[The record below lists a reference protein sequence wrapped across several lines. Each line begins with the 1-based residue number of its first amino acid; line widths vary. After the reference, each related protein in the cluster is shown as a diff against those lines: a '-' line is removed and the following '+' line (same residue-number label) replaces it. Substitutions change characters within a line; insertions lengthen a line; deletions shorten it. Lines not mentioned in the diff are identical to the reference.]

1 MGSFIPMHIPVI
13 KMCLMLVHF
22 TLIRYDKY
30 WRVMIMTDRLYY
42 DDAYLTAFDGH
53 VLECVARENAWHVR
67 LNRSAFYPTSGGQ
80 PHDKGT
86 LNGISVTDVYV
97 DEALEVWHV
106 LDCPI
111 SEGLAV
117 HGEIDWPRRFDHM
130 QQHAADHMIASA
142 LWRLMG
148 GVTIG
153 LHISDETST
162 IDVAMPEGATRI
174 GPDDIRCVEQDVNA
188 RIQRDVPVRC
198 WFPDPS
204 ELEILPL
211 RKRPTVDRH
220 VRIVAI
226 GMDEMVACGGTH
238 PASAGQIGLVKIL
251 NVSPA
256 RGKMRVCFVAG
267 MRALQDYQHKSE
279 CAQATAGILST
290 SIDRM
295 ASNVAAM
302 QEALKRAE
310 LELGHLRRRQLLAQS
325 EALIAEAPRLANGAA
340 LVAKTIE
347 GDAGL
352 LRDFAAHLI
361 KSPGIVALLAANV
374 GEEQAIFV
382 FARSSDVQ
390 LHMGRLL
397 ESAAKPLSGKGGG
410 RPDFA
415 QGGGAPAILQA
426 AAAMLE
432 SGEYL

>member
-1 MGSFIPMHIPVI
+1 
-13 KMCLMLVHF
+13 
-22 TLIRYDKY
+22 
-30 WRVMIMTDRLYY
+30 MTDRLYY
-42 DDAYLTAFDGH
+42 DDAYLTAFDGQ
-53 VLECVARENAWHVR
+53 VLECMARENAWHVR
-67 LNRSAFYPTSGGQ
+67 LNRSVFYPTSGGQ
-80 PHDKGT
+80 PYDRGT
-86 LNGISVTDVYV
+86 LNGISVRDVYV
-97 DEALEVWHV
+97 DDALEVWHV
-106 LDCPI
+106 LDRPI
-111 SEGLAV
+111 SEGTAV

-174 GPDDIRCVEQDVNA
+174 GPDDIRRVEQDVNA

-198 WFPDPS
+198 WFPDPL
-204 ELEILPL
+204 ELESLPL
-211 RKRPTVDRH
+211 RKRPTVKHH
-220 VRIVAI
+220 VRIVSI
-226 GMDEMVACGGTH
+226 GTDEMVACGGTH

-295 ASNVAAM
+295 AANVAAM
-302 QEALKRAE
+302 QENLKRAE
-310 LELGHLRRRQLLAQS
+310 LELGHLRRQQLFEQS
-325 EALIAEAPRLANGAA
+325 KALVAEAPRLANGAA

-361 KSPGIVALLAANV
+361 KSPGIVALLAAHT
-374 GEEQAIFV
+374 GGEQAIFV

-426 AAAMLE
+426 AVAMLE

>member
-1 MGSFIPMHIPVI
+1 
-13 KMCLMLVHF
+13 
-22 TLIRYDKY
+22 
-30 WRVMIMTDRLYY
+30 MTDRLYY
-42 DDAYLTAFDGH
+42 DDAYLTAFDGR

-80 PHDKGT
+80 PYDKGT
-86 LNGISVTDVYV
+86 LNGIPVKDVYA
-97 DEALEVWHV
+97 DASLEVWHV
-106 LDCPI
+106 LDDPI
-111 SEGLAV
+111 SEGTAV

-162 IDVAMPEGATRI
+162 IDVAMPDGATRI
-174 GPDDIRCVEQDVNA
+174 GPDDIRRVEQDVNE

-204 ELEILPL
+204 ELESLPL
-211 RKRPTVDRH
+211 RKRPTVERH

-226 GMDEMVACGGTH
+226 GTDEMVACGGTH

-251 NVSPA
+251 SVSPA

-267 MRALQDYQHKSE
+267 MRALRDYQHKFE
-279 CAQATAGILST
+279 CAQATAALLST
-290 SIDRM
+290 SIDK
-295 ASNVAAM
+295 APGNVAAM
-302 QEALKRAE
+302 QEALKRTE
-310 LELGHLRRRQLLAQS
+310 LELGRLRRQQLYAQA

-361 KSPGIVALLAANV
+361 KSPGIVALLAANA

-382 FARSSDVQ
+382 FARSSDVH

-415 QGGGAPAILQA
+415 QGGGVPAILQA
-426 AAAMLE
+426 AVAMLE